1 MGIIAA
7 SRLSGNQPNF
17 FIGNYGDILTNESE
31 TANFFGVPA
40 NAVENFKIENNN
52 ISFYLNKPFLYIG
65 RDLFRGD
72 KNITYLEYYGVAGL
86 AAATTFRDSSIER
99 IILPNAS
106 NDNILLNSFWARGC
120 NSLAEV
126 DLQNL
131 SAIPHNFI
139 GEAIVTELN
148 FPEVTKIS
156 GKGLRRMN
164 NLHTIRI
171 KKCKEFGGFGMEEN
185 NPIFDGLPSITLME
199 MNSHLLTSNNGGL
212 NFFVQGMLD
221 TYSNLTINFYD
232 DNNNFISTL

>member
-31 TANFFGVPA
+31 TANFFGFSA
-40 NAVENFKIENNN
+40 NQVENFKIENNN
-52 ISFYLNKPFLYIG
+52 ISFHLNKDFLYIDKG
-65 RDLFRGD
+65 LFRED
-72 KNITYLEYYGVAGL
+72 KNITYLEYYGVANI
-86 AAATTFRDSSIER
+86 AKTNTFRDSSIER
-99 IILPNAS
+99 IILPNAVDS
-106 NDNILLNSFWARGC
+106 SIIVNSYWAIGC

-126 DLQNL
+126 DLQNIT
-131 SAIPHNFI
+131 SIPHNFI
-139 GEAIVTELN
+139 GDAIVTELN

-171 KKCKEFGGFGMEEN
+171 KKCKEFGGFGIKES
-185 NPIFDGLPSITLME
+185 NPIFDSLPSITLME

-212 NFFVQGMLD
+212 NFWVQGMLD